1 MITVNLRKQ
10 GAATVITI
18 PDIVLKKLDISIG
31 STLELDISNSAFI
44 ARPLRNPA
52 RRRYTLTELLR
63 GVTPETVAALREET
77 NWTREGE
84 PMGREIG

>member
-10 GAATVITI
+10 GTATVITI
-18 PDIVLKKLDISIG
+18 PDIVLKKLDIDTG
-31 STLELDISNSAFI
+31 STLELDIGNSAFI
-44 ARPLRNPA
+44 ARPIRNPA

-63 GVTPETVAALREET
+63 GVTPETIAALQEAT
-77 NWTREGE
+77 DWAREGE